1 MDTLVMENSAPA
13 QAASPPDFLFT
24 SGQGTISAYDLGQP
38 ITTPA
43 CEWPLLERQI
53 ARALAAAEATGQA
66 NPLLI
71 GAFAFD
77 PAEASCLYVP
87 GRYERGVRMASEPMT
102 FAVKAALASAPA
114 SNQVISVQSTPA
126 AAEFKASVSS
136 ALDAFAQGRLSKVV
150 LSRKLTLTLHKPADP
165 EQVLARLMSQNP
177 HAFHFSL
184 PLGQDRRLLGASPE
198 LLLRVSGGEVF
209 THPLAGSAKRGNEP
223 EQDKRVA
230 RDLLASR
237 KDQHEH
243 RLVIDEIRRVLT
255 PHCRELA
262 IPANPTLM
270 STDTLWH
277 LGTPIAGQLHSGQ
290 ASVLSLACQLHPTPA
305 LCGYPTDLARQFIR
319 EQEPFRRALFS
330 GIVGW
335 CDSQG
340 NGEWAVVI
348 RCGVLDGHQ
357 VELFAGAGIVAGSD
371 PAMEWAETGTKL
383 GTMLKA
389 LGLDLEVAQ

>member
-53 ARALAAAEATGQA
+53 ARALAAAEAAGQA

-77 PAEASCLYVP
+77 PADASCLYVP
-87 GRYERGVRMASEPMT
+87 GRYERGER
-102 FAVKAALASAPA
+102 APA
-114 SNQVISVQSTPA
+114 AERAAEANQVISVQSTPA
-126 AAEFKASVSS
+126 AAEFKTSVSS
-136 ALDAFAQGRLSKVV
+136 ALDAFAQGHLAKVV
-150 LSRKLTLTLHKPADP
+150 LSRKLILTLHKPADP

-209 THPLAGSAKRGNEP
+209 THPLAGSAKRGGEP
-223 EQDKRVA
+223 AQDRQVA

-262 IPANPTLM
+262 IPTNPTLM

-277 LGTPIAGQLHSGQ
+277 LGTPIAGQLHPGQ

-305 LCGYPTDLARQFIR
+305 LCGYPTELARQFIR

-389 LGLDLEVAQ
+389 LGLSPEVAQ

>member
-1 MDTLVMENSAPA
+1 MEDGVPA
-13 QAASPPDFLFT
+13 EAGSPPDFLFT
-24 SGQGTISAYDLGQP
+24 SGQGCLRAYDLGQP
-38 ITTPA
+38 ISTPA
-43 CEWPLLERQI
+43 SEWSLLERQI
-53 ARALAAAEATGQA
+53 IQALAAAEAAGQA
-66 NPLLI
+66 NPLLV

-87 GRYERGVRMASEPMT
+87 GRYERGERLPPQ
-102 FAVKAALASAPA
+102 ASALDT
-114 SNQVISVQSTPA
+114 NQVISVSSTPA

-136 ALDAFAQGRLSKVV
+136 ALDAFAKGSLAKVV
-150 LSRKLTLTLHKPADP
+150 LSRKLKLHLRKAADP
-165 EQVLARLMSQNP
+165 ERVLARLMTQNP
-177 HAFHFSL
+177 NAFHFSL
-184 PLGQDRRLLGASPE
+184 PLGQGRRLLGASPE
-198 LLLRVSGGEVF
+198 LLLRVNEGAVF
-209 THPLAGSAKRGNEP
+209 THPLAGSAKRGGEP
-223 EQDKRVA
+223 QQDEAVA
-230 RDLLASR
+230 RKLLASH

-262 IPANPTLM
+262 IPASPTLM

-277 LGTPIAGQLHSGQ
+277 LGTPIAGQLHGRD

-348 RCGVLDGHQ
+348 RCGVLDGHH

>member
-1 MDTLVMENSAPA
+1 MNTRVMENGAPA
-13 QAASPPDFLFT
+13 EADTPPDFLFT
-24 SGQGTISAYDLGQP
+24 SGQGSLGAYDLGQP
-38 ITTPA
+38 IVTPA
-43 CEWPLLERQI
+43 GDWPLLAQQI
-53 ARALAAAEATGQA
+53 TRALDAARAAGQA

-87 GRYERGVRMASEPMT
+87 GRYERGERV
-102 FAVKAALASAPA
+102 APEEQA
-114 SNQVISVQSTPA
+114 TETNSVIAVQSTPA
-126 AAEFKASVSS
+126 SGEFKASVSA
-136 ALDAFAQGRLSKVV
+136 ALDAFAQGKLAKVV
-150 LSRKLTLTLHKPADP
+150 LSRKLILTLHKPADP
-165 EQVLARLMSQNP
+165 ERVLARLMAQNP

-184 PLGQDRRLLGASPE
+184 PLGQGRRLLGASPE

-209 THPLAGSAKRGNEP
+209 THPLAGSARRASEP
-223 EQDKRVA
+223 VQDEAVA

-243 RLVIDEIRRVLT
+243 KLVIDEIRRVLT

-262 IPANPTLM
+262 IPQKPTLM

-277 LGTPIAGQLHSGQ
+277 LGTPIAGQLHGSD

>member
-1 MDTLVMENSAPA
+1 MNTRVMENGAPA
-13 QAASPPDFLFT
+13 EADTPPDFLFT
-24 SGQGTISAYDLGQP
+24 SGQGSLGAYDLGQP
-38 ITTPA
+38 IVTPA
-43 CEWPLLERQI
+43 GEWPLLAQQI
-53 ARALAAAEATGQA
+53 TRALDAARAAGQA

-87 GRYERGVRMASEPMT
+87 GRYERGDR
-102 FAVKAALASAPA
+102 AAPEEQTAETNS
-114 SNQVISVQSTPA
+114 VISVQSTPA
-126 AAEFKASVSS
+126 SGEFKASVSA
-136 ALDAFAQGRLSKVV
+136 ALDAFAQGKLAKVV
-150 LSRKLTLTLHKPADP
+150 LSRKLILTLHKPADP
-165 EQVLARLMSQNP
+165 ERVLARLMAQNP

-184 PLGQDRRLLGASPE
+184 PLGQGRRLLGASPE

-209 THPLAGSAKRGNEP
+209 THPLAGSARRASEP
-223 EQDKRVA
+223 VQDEAVA

-243 RLVIDEIRRVLT
+243 KLVIDEIRRVLT

-262 IPANPTLM
+262 IPQKPTLM

-277 LGTPIAGQLHSGQ
+277 LGTPIAGQLHGSD

>member
-1 MDTLVMENSAPA
+1 MENSAPA

-53 ARALAAAEATGQA
+53 ARALAAAEAAGQA

-77 PAEASCLYVP
+77 PADASCLYVP
-87 GRYERGVRMASEPMT
+87 GRYERGER
-102 FAVKAALASAPA
+102 APA
-114 SNQVISVQSTPA
+114 AERAAEANRVISVQSTPA
-126 AAEFKASVSS
+126 AAEFKTSVSS
-136 ALDAFAQGRLSKVV
+136 ALDAFAQGHLAKVV
-150 LSRKLTLTLHKPADP
+150 LSRKLILTLHKPADP

-209 THPLAGSAKRGNEP
+209 THPLAGSAKRGGEP
-223 EQDKRVA
+223 AQDRQVA

-277 LGTPIAGQLHSGQ
+277 LGTPIAGQLHPGQ

-305 LCGYPTDLARQFIR
+305 LCGYPTDLARQFIL

-389 LGLDLEVAQ
+389 LGLSPEVAQ

>member
-1 MDTLVMENSAPA
+1 MENSAPA

-53 ARALAAAEATGQA
+53 ARAQAAAEAAGQA

-77 PAEASCLYVP
+77 PADASCLYVP
-87 GRYERGVRMASEPMT
+87 GRYERGER
-102 FAVKAALASAPA
+102 APA
-114 SNQVISVQSTPA
+114 AERVAEANQVISVQSTPA
-126 AAEFKASVSS
+126 AAEFKTSVSS
-136 ALDAFAQGRLSKVV
+136 ALDAFAQGHLAKVV
-150 LSRKLTLTLHKPADP
+150 LSRKLILTLHKPADP

-209 THPLAGSAKRGNEP
+209 THPLAGSAKRGGEP
-223 EQDKRVA
+223 AQDRQVA

-277 LGTPIAGQLHSGQ
+277 LGTPIAGQLHPGQ

-305 LCGYPTDLARQFIR
+305 LCGYPTELARQFIR

>member
-43 CEWPLLERQI
+43 CEWSLLERQI
-53 ARALAAAEATGQA
+53 ARALAAAEAAGQA

-77 PAEASCLYVP
+77 PADASCLYVP
-87 GRYERGVRMASEPMT
+87 GRYERGVRTP
-102 FAVKAALASAPA
+102 AAERAAET
-114 SNQVISVQSTPA
+114 NQVISVQSTPA

-136 ALDAFAQGRLSKVV
+136 ALNAFAQGHLAKVV
-150 LSRKLTLTLHKPADP
+150 LSRKLILTLHKPADP
-165 EQVLARLMSQNP
+165 ERVLARLMSQNP

-209 THPLAGSAKRGNEP
+209 THPLAGSAKRYGEP
-223 EQDKRVA
+223 EQDRQVA

-243 RLVIDEIRRVLT
+243 KLVIDEIRRVLT

-277 LGTPIAGQLHSGQ
+277 LGTPIAGQLHPGQ

-305 LCGYPTDLARQFIR
+305 LCGYPTELARQFIR

-383 GTMLKA
+383 GTMLNA
-389 LGLDLEVAQ
+389 LGLGTEVAL

>member
-53 ARALAAAEATGQA
+53 ARALAAAEAAGQA

-77 PAEASCLYVP
+77 PADASCLYVP
-87 GRYERGVRMASEPMT
+87 GRYERGER
-102 FAVKAALASAPA
+102 APA
-114 SNQVISVQSTPA
+114 AERAAEANQVISVQSTPA
-126 AAEFKASVSS
+126 AAEFKTSVSS
-136 ALDAFAQGRLSKVV
+136 ALDAFAQGHLAKVV
-150 LSRKLTLTLHKPADP
+150 LSRKLILTLHKPADP

-209 THPLAGSAKRGNEP
+209 THPLAGSAKRGGEP
-223 EQDKRVA
+223 AQDRQVA

-277 LGTPIAGQLHSGQ
+277 LGTPIAGQLHPGQ

-305 LCGYPTDLARQFIR
+305 LCGYPTDLARQFIL

-389 LGLDLEVAQ
+389 LGLSPEVAQ

>member
-53 ARALAAAEATGQA
+53 ARALAAAEAAGQA

-77 PAEASCLYVP
+77 PADASCLYVP
-87 GRYERGVRMASEPMT
+87 GRYERGER
-102 FAVKAALASAPA
+102 APA
-114 SNQVISVQSTPA
+114 AERAAEANRVISVQSTPA
-126 AAEFKASVSS
+126 AAEFKTSVSS
-136 ALDAFAQGRLSKVV
+136 ALDAFAQGHLAKVV
-150 LSRKLTLTLHKPADP
+150 LSRKLILTLHKPADP

-209 THPLAGSAKRGNEP
+209 THPLAGSAKRGGEP
-223 EQDKRVA
+223 AQDRQVA

-277 LGTPIAGQLHSGQ
+277 LGTPIAGQLHGRD

-305 LCGYPTDLARQFIR
+305 LCGYPTELARQFIR

-348 RCGVLDGHQ
+348 RCGVLDGHH

>member
-1 MDTLVMENSAPA
+1 MNTRVMENGAPA
-13 QAASPPDFLFT
+13 EAKMSPDFLFT
-24 SGQGTISAYDLGQP
+24 SGQGTISATDLGQP

-43 CEWPLLERQI
+43 CEWPLLEQQI
-53 ARALAAAEATGQA
+53 ADALAAARAAGQA

-87 GRYERGVRMASEPMT
+87 GRYERGDRPVPLAQ
-102 FAVKAALASAPA
+102 AAEQAAETNS
-114 SNQVISVQSTPA
+114 VISVQSTPA
-126 AAEFKASVSS
+126 SGEFQASVSA
-136 ALDAFAQGRLSKVV
+136 ALDAFAQGKLAKVV
-150 LSRKLTLTLHKPADP
+150 LSRKLTLTLHQPADP
-165 EQVLARLMSQNP
+165 KRVLARLMAQNP

-184 PLGQDRRLLGASPE
+184 PLGQGRRLLGASPE

-209 THPLAGSAKRGNEP
+209 THPLAGSARRASEP
-223 EQDKRVA
+223 AQDEAVA
-230 RDLLASR
+230 RELLASR

-243 RLVIDEIRRVLT
+243 KLVIDEIRRVLT

-262 IPANPTLM
+262 IPSHPSLM

-277 LGTPIAGQLHSGQ
+277 LGTPIAGQLHGSD

-305 LCGYPTDLARQFIR
+305 LCGYPTDLAREFIR

>member
-1 MDTLVMENSAPA
+1 MNTLVMEDGVPA
-13 QAASPPDFLFT
+13 EAGSPPDFLFT
-24 SGQGTISAYDLGQP
+24 SGQGCLRAYELGQP
-38 ITTPA
+38 ISTPA
-43 CEWPLLERQI
+43 SEWSLLERQI
-53 ARALAAAEATGQA
+53 VQALAAAEAAGQA
-66 NPLLI
+66 NPLLV

-87 GRYERGVRMASEPMT
+87 GRYERGERLPPQASTPD
-102 FAVKAALASAPA
+102 
-114 SNQVISVQSTPA
+114 SNQVISVSSTPA
-126 AAEFKASVSS
+126 AAEFKALVSS
-136 ALDAFAQGRLSKVV
+136 ALDAFAKGSLAKVV
-150 LSRKLTLTLHKPADP
+150 LSRKLKLHLRKAADP
-165 EQVLARLMSQNP
+165 ERVLSRLMTQNP
-177 HAFHFSL
+177 NAFHFSL
-184 PLGQDRRLLGASPE
+184 PLGQGRRLLGASPE
-198 LLLRVSGGEVF
+198 LLLRVSEGAVF
-209 THPLAGSAKRGNEP
+209 THPLAGSAKRGGEP
-223 EQDKRVA
+223 QQDEAVA
-230 RDLLASR
+230 RKLLASH

-262 IPANPTLM
+262 IPASPTLM

-277 LGTPIAGQLHSGQ
+277 LGTPIAGQLHGGD

-348 RCGVLDGHQ
+348 RCGVLDGHH

>member
-1 MDTLVMENSAPA
+1 MENGAPA
-13 QAASPPDFLFT
+13 EADTPPDFLFT
-24 SGQGTISAYDLGQP
+24 SGLGSLGAYELGQP

-43 CEWPLLERQI
+43 CEWPLLARQI
-53 ARALAAAEATGQA
+53 TRALDAARAAGQA

-87 GRYERGVRMASEPMT
+87 GRYERGDRI
-102 FAVKAALASAPA
+102 APEEQTTETN
-114 SNQVISVQSTPA
+114 SVIAVQSTPA
-126 AAEFKASVSS
+126 AGEFKASVSA
-136 ALDAFAQGRLSKVV
+136 ALDAFAEGKLAKVV
-150 LSRKLTLTLHKPADP
+150 LSRKLILTLHKPADP
-165 EQVLARLMSQNP
+165 ERVLARLMAQNP

-184 PLGQDRRLLGASPE
+184 PLGQGRRLLGASPE

-209 THPLAGSAKRGNEP
+209 THPLAGSARRASEP
-223 EQDKRVA
+223 VQDEAVA

-243 RLVIDEIRRVLT
+243 KLVIDEIRRVLT

-262 IPANPTLM
+262 IPQKPTLM

-277 LGTPIAGQLHSGQ
+277 LGTPIAGQLHGSD

>member
-1 MDTLVMENSAPA
+1 MENSAPA

-53 ARALAAAEATGQA
+53 ARALAAAEAAGQA

-87 GRYERGVRMASEPMT
+87 GRYEWGVRMASEPMT
-102 FAVKAALASAPA
+102 FAAKAALASAPA

-126 AAEFKASVSS
+126 AAEFKASVCS

-150 LSRKLTLTLHKPADP
+150 LSRKLTLTLHQPADP
-165 EQVLARLMSQNP
+165 KRVMTRLMAQNP

-230 RDLLASR
+230 RDLLASH

-277 LGTPIAGQLHSGQ
+277 LGTPIAGQLHAGQ

-305 LCGYPTDLARQFIR
+305 LCGYPTELARQFIL

>member
-1 MDTLVMENSAPA
+1 MENGAPA
-13 QAASPPDFLFT
+13 EADTPPDFLFT
-24 SGQGTISAYDLGQP
+24 SGQGSLGAYDLGQP
-38 ITTPA
+38 IATPA
-43 CEWPLLERQI
+43 GDWPLLAQQI
-53 ARALAAAEATGQA
+53 TRALDAARAAGQA

-87 GRYERGVRMASEPMT
+87 GRYERGNRI
-102 FAVKAALASAPA
+102 APEERA
-114 SNQVISVQSTPA
+114 TETNSVIAVQSTPA
-126 AAEFKASVSS
+126 SGEFKASVSA
-136 ALDAFAQGRLSKVV
+136 ALDAFAQGKLAKVV
-150 LSRKLTLTLHKPADP
+150 LSRKLILTLHKPADP
-165 EQVLARLMSQNP
+165 ERVLARLMAQNP

-184 PLGQDRRLLGASPE
+184 PLGQGRRLLGASPE

-209 THPLAGSAKRGNEP
+209 THPLAGSAKRGRGP

-230 RDLLASR
+230 RDLLASS

-262 IPANPTLM
+262 IPPGPTLM

-277 LGTPIAGQLHSGQ
+277 LGTPIAGQLHGSD

-305 LCGYPTDLARQFIR
+305 LCGYPTDLAREFIR

-389 LGLDLEVAQ
+389 LGLSPEVAQ

>member
-1 MDTLVMENSAPA
+1 MNTRVMENGAPA
-13 QAASPPDFLFT
+13 EADTPPDFLFT
-24 SGQGTISAYDLGQP
+24 SGQGSLGAYDLGQP
-38 ITTPA
+38 IVTPA
-43 CEWPLLERQI
+43 GDWPLLAQQI
-53 ARALAAAEATGQA
+53 TRALDAARAAGQA

-87 GRYERGVRMASEPMT
+87 GRYERGDR
-102 FAVKAALASAPA
+102 AAPEEQTTETNS
-114 SNQVISVQSTPA
+114 VISVQSTPA
-126 AAEFKASVSS
+126 SGEFKASVSA
-136 ALDAFAQGRLSKVV
+136 ALDAFAQGKLAKVV
-150 LSRKLTLTLHKPADP
+150 LSRKLILTLHKPADP
-165 EQVLARLMSQNP
+165 ERVLARLMAQNP

-184 PLGQDRRLLGASPE
+184 PLGQGRRLLGASPE

-209 THPLAGSAKRGNEP
+209 THPLAGSARRASEP
-223 EQDKRVA
+223 VQDEAVA

-243 RLVIDEIRRVLT
+243 KLVIDEIRRVLT

-262 IPANPTLM
+262 IPQKPTLM

-277 LGTPIAGQLHSGQ
+277 LGTPIAGQLHGSD

>member
-1 MDTLVMENSAPA
+1 MNTRVMENGAPA
-13 QAASPPDFLFT
+13 EADTPPDFLFT
-24 SGQGTISAYDLGQP
+24 SGQGSLGAYDLGQP
-38 ITTPA
+38 IVTPA
-43 CEWPLLERQI
+43 GDWPLLAQQI
-53 ARALAAAEATGQA
+53 TRALDAAKAAGQA

-87 GRYERGVRMASEPMT
+87 GRYERGDR
-102 FAVKAALASAPA
+102 AAPEEQTAETNS
-114 SNQVISVQSTPA
+114 VISVQSTPA
-126 AAEFKASVSS
+126 SGEFKASVSA
-136 ALDAFAQGRLSKVV
+136 ALDAFAQGKLAKVV
-150 LSRKLTLTLHKPADP
+150 LSRKLILTLHKPADP
-165 EQVLARLMSQNP
+165 ERVLARLMALNP

-184 PLGQDRRLLGASPE
+184 PLGQGRRLLGASPE

-209 THPLAGSAKRGNEP
+209 THPLAGSARRASEP
-223 EQDKRVA
+223 VQDEAVA

-243 RLVIDEIRRVLT
+243 KLVIDEIRRVLT

-262 IPANPTLM
+262 IPQKPTLM

-277 LGTPIAGQLHSGQ
+277 LGTPIAGQLYGSD

>member
-1 MDTLVMENSAPA
+1 MNTRVMENGAPA
-13 QAASPPDFLFT
+13 EADTPPDFLFT
-24 SGQGTISAYDLGQP
+24 SGQGSLGAYDLGQP
-38 ITTPA
+38 IATPA
-43 CEWPLLERQI
+43 GDWPLLAQQI
-53 ARALAAAEATGQA
+53 TRALDAARAAGQA

-87 GRYERGVRMASEPMT
+87 GRYERGERV
-102 FAVKAALASAPA
+102 APEEQA
-114 SNQVISVQSTPA
+114 TETNSVIAVQSTPA
-126 AAEFKASVSS
+126 SGEFKASVSA
-136 ALDAFAQGRLSKVV
+136 ALDAFAQGKLAKVV
-150 LSRKLTLTLHKPADP
+150 LSRKLILTLHKPADP
-165 EQVLARLMSQNP
+165 ERVLARLMAQNP

-184 PLGQDRRLLGASPE
+184 PLGQGRRLLGASPE

-209 THPLAGSAKRGNEP
+209 THPLAGSARRASEP
-223 EQDKRVA
+223 AQDEAVA
-230 RDLLASR
+230 RELLASR

-243 RLVIDEIRRVLT
+243 KLVIDEIRRVLT
-255 PHCRELA
+255 PNCRELA
-262 IPANPTLM
+262 IPQKPTLM

-277 LGTPIAGQLHSGQ
+277 LGTPIAGQLHGSD

>member
-1 MDTLVMENSAPA
+1 MENSAPA

-53 ARALAAAEATGQA
+53 ARALATAEAAGQA

-77 PAEASCLYVP
+77 PADASCLYVP
-87 GRYERGVRMASEPMT
+87 GRYERGVRTP
-102 FAVKAALASAPA
+102 AAERAAET
-114 SNQVISVQSTPA
+114 NQVISVQSTPA

-136 ALDAFAQGRLSKVV
+136 ALNAFAQGHLAKVV
-150 LSRKLTLTLHKPADP
+150 LSRKLILTLHKPADP
-165 EQVLARLMSQNP
+165 ERVLARLMSQNP

-209 THPLAGSAKRGNEP
+209 THPLAGSAKRYGEP
-223 EQDKRVA
+223 EQDRQVA

-243 RLVIDEIRRVLT
+243 KLVIDEIRRVLT

-277 LGTPIAGQLHSGQ
+277 LGTPIAGQLHPGQ

-305 LCGYPTDLARQFIR
+305 LCGYPTELARQFIR

-335 CDSQG
+335 CDSKG

-383 GTMLKA
+383 GTMLNA
-389 LGLDLEVAQ
+389 LGLGTEVAL

>member
-1 MDTLVMENSAPA
+1 MENSAPA

-53 ARALAAAEATGQA
+53 ARALAAAEAAGQA

-77 PAEASCLYVP
+77 PADASCLYVP
-87 GRYERGVRMASEPMT
+87 GRYERGER
-102 FAVKAALASAPA
+102 APA
-114 SNQVISVQSTPA
+114 VERAAEANQVISVQSTPA
-126 AAEFKASVSS
+126 AAEFKTSVSS
-136 ALDAFAQGRLSKVV
+136 ALDAFAQGHLAKVV
-150 LSRKLTLTLHKPADP
+150 LSRKLILTLHKPADP

-209 THPLAGSAKRGNEP
+209 THPLAGSAKRGGEP
-223 EQDKRVA
+223 GQDRQVA

-277 LGTPIAGQLHSGQ
+277 LGTPIAGQLHPGQ

-305 LCGYPTDLARQFIR
+305 LCGYPTELARQFIL

-389 LGLDLEVAQ
+389 LGLSPEVAQ

>member
-53 ARALAAAEATGQA
+53 TRALAAAEAAGQA

-77 PAEASCLYVP
+77 PADASCLYVP
-87 GRYERGVRMASEPMT
+87 GRYERGVRTP
-102 FAVKAALASAPA
+102 AAERAAET
-114 SNQVISVQSTPA
+114 NQVISVQSTPA

-136 ALDAFAQGRLSKVV
+136 ALNAFAQGHLAKVV
-150 LSRKLTLTLHKPADP
+150 LSRKLILTLHKPADP
-165 EQVLARLMSQNP
+165 ERVLARLMSQNP

-209 THPLAGSAKRGNEP
+209 THPLAGSAKRYGEP
-223 EQDKRVA
+223 EQDRQVA

-243 RLVIDEIRRVLT
+243 KLVIDEIRRVLT

-277 LGTPIAGQLHSGQ
+277 LGTPIAGQLHPGQ

-305 LCGYPTDLARQFIR
+305 LCGYPTELARQFIR

-383 GTMLKA
+383 GTMLNA
-389 LGLDLEVAQ
+389 LGLGSEVAL

>member
-1 MDTLVMENSAPA
+1 M
-13 QAASPPDFLFT
+13 
-24 SGQGTISAYDLGQP
+24 
-38 ITTPA
+38 
-43 CEWPLLERQI
+43 
-53 ARALAAAEATGQA
+53 
-66 NPLLI
+66 
-71 GAFAFD
+71 
-77 PAEASCLYVP
+77 
-87 GRYERGVRMASEPMT
+87 
-102 FAVKAALASAPA
+102 
-114 SNQVISVQSTPA
+114 
-126 AAEFKASVSS
+126 
-136 ALDAFAQGRLSKVV
+136 
-150 LSRKLTLTLHKPADP
+150 
-165 EQVLARLMSQNP
+165 
-177 HAFHFSL
+177 
-184 PLGQDRRLLGASPE
+184 
-198 LLLRVSGGEVF
+198 
-209 THPLAGSAKRGNEP
+209 
-223 EQDKRVA
+223 VA

-262 IPANPTLM
+262 ILSSFPDEHGYPLA
-270 STDTLWH
+270 S
-277 LGTPIAGQLHSGQ
+277 GTPIAGRLNGGE

-357 VELFAGAGIVAGSD
+357 VELFAGAGIVADSD

>member
-53 ARALAAAEATGQA
+53 ARALAAAEAAGQA

-77 PAEASCLYVP
+77 PADASCLYVP
-87 GRYERGVRMASEPMT
+87 GRYERGER
-102 FAVKAALASAPA
+102 APA
-114 SNQVISVQSTPA
+114 AERAAEANRVISVQSTPA
-126 AAEFKASVSS
+126 AAEFKTSVSS
-136 ALDAFAQGRLSKVV
+136 ALDAFAQGHLAKVV
-150 LSRKLTLTLHKPADP
+150 LSRKLILTLHKPADP

-209 THPLAGSAKRGNEP
+209 THPLAGSAKRGGEP
-223 EQDKRVA
+223 AQDRQVA

-277 LGTPIAGQLHSGQ
+277 LGTPIAGQLHPGQ

-305 LCGYPTDLARQFIR
+305 LCGYPTELARQFIL

-389 LGLDLEVAQ
+389 LGLSPEVAQ

>member
-1 MDTLVMENSAPA
+1 MENSAPA

-53 ARALAAAEATGQA
+53 ARALAAAEAAGQA

-77 PAEASCLYVP
+77 PADASCLYVP
-87 GRYERGVRMASEPMT
+87 GSYERGER
-102 FAVKAALASAPA
+102 APA
-114 SNQVISVQSTPA
+114 AERAAEANRVISVQSTPA
-126 AAEFKASVSS
+126 AAEFKTSVSS
-136 ALDAFAQGRLSKVV
+136 ALDAFAQGHLAKVV
-150 LSRKLTLTLHKPADP
+150 LSRKLILTLHKPADP

-209 THPLAGSAKRGNEP
+209 THPLAGSAKRGGEP
-223 EQDKRVA
+223 AQDRQVA

-277 LGTPIAGQLHSGQ
+277 LGTPIAGQLHPGQ

-305 LCGYPTDLARQFIR
+305 LCGYPTELARQFIL

-389 LGLDLEVAQ
+389 LGLSPEVAQ

>member
-43 CEWPLLERQI
+43 CEWSLLERQI
-53 ARALAAAEATGQA
+53 ARALAAAEAAGQA

-77 PAEASCLYVP
+77 PADASCLYVP
-87 GRYERGVRMASEPMT
+87 GRYERGVRTP
-102 FAVKAALASAPA
+102 AAERAAET
-114 SNQVISVQSTPA
+114 NQVISVQSTPA

-136 ALDAFAQGRLSKVV
+136 ALNAFAQGHLAKVV
-150 LSRKLTLTLHKPADP
+150 LSRKLILTLYKPADP
-165 EQVLARLMSQNP
+165 ERVLARLMSQNP

-209 THPLAGSAKRGNEP
+209 THPLAGSAKRYGEP
-223 EQDKRVA
+223 EQDRQVA

-243 RLVIDEIRRVLT
+243 KLVIDEIRRVLT

-277 LGTPIAGQLHSGQ
+277 LGTPIAGQLHPGQ

-305 LCGYPTDLARQFIR
+305 LCGYPTELARQFIR

-383 GTMLKA
+383 GTMLNA
-389 LGLDLEVAQ
+389 LGLGSEVAL

>member
-1 MDTLVMENSAPA
+1 MENSAPA

-53 ARALAAAEATGQA
+53 ARALAAAEAAGQA

-77 PAEASCLYVP
+77 PADASCLYVP
-87 GRYERGVRMASEPMT
+87 GRYERGER
-102 FAVKAALASAPA
+102 APA
-114 SNQVISVQSTPA
+114 VERAAETNQVISVQSTPA

-136 ALDAFAQGRLSKVV
+136 ALDAFAQGHLAKVV
-150 LSRKLTLTLHKPADP
+150 LSRKLILTLHKPADP
-165 EQVLARLMSQNP
+165 DQVLARLMSQNP

-184 PLGQDRRLLGASPE
+184 PLGQGRRLLGASPE

-209 THPLAGSAKRGNEP
+209 THPLAGSAKRGGEP
-223 EQDKRVA
+223 GQDRQVA

-277 LGTPIAGQLHSGQ
+277 LGTPIAGQLHPGQ

-305 LCGYPTDLARQFIR
+305 LCGYPTELARQFIL

-389 LGLDLEVAQ
+389 LGLSPEVAQ

>member
-1 MDTLVMENSAPA
+1 MENGAPA
-13 QAASPPDFLFT
+13 EADTPPDFLFT
-24 SGQGTISAYDLGQP
+24 SGQGSLGAYDLGQP
-38 ITTPA
+38 IVTPA
-43 CEWPLLERQI
+43 GDWPLLAQQI
-53 ARALAAAEATGQA
+53 TRALDAARAAGQA

-87 GRYERGVRMASEPMT
+87 GRYERGNRI
-102 FAVKAALASAPA
+102 APEEQTTETN
-114 SNQVISVQSTPA
+114 SVIAVQSTPA

-136 ALDAFAQGRLSKVV
+136 ALDAFAQGKLAKVV
-150 LSRKLTLTLHKPADP
+150 LSRKLILTLHKPADP
-165 EQVLARLMSQNP
+165 ERVLARLMAQNP

-184 PLGQDRRLLGASPE
+184 PLGQGRRLLGASPE

-209 THPLAGSAKRGNEP
+209 THPLAGSARRASEP
-223 EQDKRVA
+223 VQDEAVA

-243 RLVIDEIRRVLT
+243 KLVIDEIRRVLT

-262 IPANPTLM
+262 IPQKPTLM

-277 LGTPIAGQLHSGQ
+277 LGTPIAGQLHGSD

>member
-53 ARALAAAEATGQA
+53 ARALAAAEAAGQA

-77 PAEASCLYVP
+77 PADASCLYVP
-87 GRYERGVRMASEPMT
+87 GSYERGER
-102 FAVKAALASAPA
+102 APA
-114 SNQVISVQSTPA
+114 AERAAEANRVISVQSTPA
-126 AAEFKASVSS
+126 AAEFKTSVSS
-136 ALDAFAQGRLSKVV
+136 ALDAFAQGHLAKVV
-150 LSRKLTLTLHKPADP
+150 LSRKLILTLHKPADP

-209 THPLAGSAKRGNEP
+209 THPLAGSAKRGGEP
-223 EQDKRVA
+223 AQDRQVA

-277 LGTPIAGQLHSGQ
+277 LGTPIAGQLHPGQ

-305 LCGYPTDLARQFIR
+305 LCGYPTELARQFIL

-389 LGLDLEVAQ
+389 LGLSPEVAQ

>member
-53 ARALAAAEATGQA
+53 ARALAAAEAAGQA

-77 PAEASCLYVP
+77 PADASCLYVP
-87 GRYERGVRMASEPMT
+87 GRYERGER
-102 FAVKAALASAPA
+102 APA
-114 SNQVISVQSTPA
+114 AERAAEANRVISVQSTPA
-126 AAEFKASVSS
+126 AAEFKTSVSS
-136 ALDAFAQGRLSKVV
+136 ALDAFAQGHLAKVV
-150 LSRKLTLTLHKPADP
+150 LSRKLILTLHKPADP

-209 THPLAGSAKRGNEP
+209 THPLAGSAKRGGEP
-223 EQDKRVA
+223 AQDRQVA

-277 LGTPIAGQLHSGQ
+277 LGTPIAGQLHPGQ

-305 LCGYPTDLARQFIR
+305 LCGYPTDLARQFIL

-389 LGLDLEVAQ
+389 LGLSPEVAQ

>member
-43 CEWPLLERQI
+43 SEWPLLERQI
-53 ARALAAAEATGQA
+53 ARALAAAEAAGQA

-77 PAEASCLYVP
+77 PADASCLYVP
-87 GRYERGVRMASEPMT
+87 GRYERGERSP
-102 FAVKAALASAPA
+102 AAERAAEA
-114 SNQVISVQSTPA
+114 NQVISVQSTPA
-126 AAEFKASVSS
+126 AAEFKTSVSS
-136 ALDAFAQGRLSKVV
+136 ALDAFAQGHLAKVV
-150 LSRKLTLTLHKPADP
+150 LSRKLILTLHKPADP

-209 THPLAGSAKRGNEP
+209 THPLAGSAKRGGEP
-223 EQDKRVA
+223 AQDRQVA

-277 LGTPIAGQLHSGQ
+277 LGTPIAGQLHPGQ

-305 LCGYPTDLARQFIR
+305 LCGYPTELARQFIL

-389 LGLDLEVAQ
+389 LGLSPEVAQ

>member
-53 ARALAAAEATGQA
+53 ARALAAAEAAGQA

-77 PAEASCLYVP
+77 PADASCLYVP
-87 GRYERGVRMASEPMT
+87 GRYERGER
-102 FAVKAALASAPA
+102 APA
-114 SNQVISVQSTPA
+114 VERAAEANQVISVQSTPA
-126 AAEFKASVSS
+126 AAEFKTSVSS
-136 ALDAFAQGRLSKVV
+136 ALDAFAQGHLAKVV
-150 LSRKLTLTLHKPADP
+150 LSRKLILTLHKPADP

-209 THPLAGSAKRGNEP
+209 THPLAGSAKRGGEP
-223 EQDKRVA
+223 AQDRQVA

-277 LGTPIAGQLHSGQ
+277 LGTPIAGQLHPGQ

-305 LCGYPTDLARQFIR
+305 LCGYPTELARQFIL

-389 LGLDLEVAQ
+389 LGLSPEVAQ

>member
-1 MDTLVMENSAPA
+1 MTNAAPV
-13 QAASPPDFLFT
+13 QTGSPPDFLFT
-24 SGQGTISAYDLGQP
+24 SGQGSLRAYDLGQP
-38 ITTPA
+38 ISTPA
-43 CEWPLLERQI
+43 CEWSLLERQI
-53 ARALAAAEATGQA
+53 VQALAVAEDAGQA

-87 GRYERGVRMASEPMT
+87 GRYERGERRAPEAMPAMA
-102 FAVKAALASAPA
+102 
-114 SNQVISVQSTPA
+114 NQVISANSTPA
-126 AAEFKASVSS
+126 AAEFKSSVSA
-136 ALDAFAQGRLSKVV
+136 ALDAFAQGTLAKVV
-150 LSRKLTLTLHKPADP
+150 LSRKLKLQLSQAADP
-165 EQVLARLMSQNP
+165 EQVLARLMTQNP
-177 HAFHFSL
+177 NAFHFSL
-184 PLGQDRRLLGASPE
+184 PLGQGRRLLGASPE
-198 LLLRVSGGEVF
+198 LLLRVSGGAVF
-209 THPLAGSAKRGNEP
+209 THPLAGSAKRGGEP
-223 EQDKRVA
+223 QQDEAVA
-230 RDLLASR
+230 RKLLASS
-237 KDQHEH
+237 KDRHEH
-243 RLVIDEIRRVLT
+243 RLVIDEIRRVLA

-262 IPANPTLM
+262 IPAEPSLM

-277 LGTPIAGQLHSGQ
+277 LGTPIAGQLHAGQ

-305 LCGYPTDLARQFIR
+305 LCGYPTELARQFIR
-319 EQEPFRRALFS
+319 EQEPFQRALFS

-348 RCGVLDGHQ
+348 RCGVLDGHH

-389 LGLDLEVAQ
+389 LGLGTEVAL

>member
-1 MDTLVMENSAPA
+1 MDTLVMETRAPV
-13 QAASPPDFLFT
+13 QAAPPDILFT
-24 SGQGTISAYDLGQP
+24 SSQGEIRAHDLGQP
-38 ITTPA
+38 IRTPA
-43 CEWPLLERQI
+43 CEWSRLERQI
-53 ARALAAAEATGQA
+53 AQALAAAQAAGQA

-77 PAEASCLYVP
+77 PGEASCLYVP
-87 GRYERGVRMASEPMT
+87 GRVERSSRRV
-102 FAVKAALASAPA
+102 SAPSPQV
-114 SNQVISVQSTPA
+114 SNQAISVRSIPA
-126 AAEFKASVSS
+126 AAEFQASVSS
-136 ALDAFAQGRLSKVV
+136 ALDAFAQGTLAKVV
-150 LSRKLTLTLHKPADP
+150 LSRKLTLQLSQPADP
-165 EQVLARLMSQNP
+165 EQVLARLMAQNP
-177 HAFHFSL
+177 NAFHFSL
-184 PLGQDRRLLGASPE
+184 PLGQGRRLIGASPE
-198 LLLRVSGGEVF
+198 LLLRVSEGAVF
-209 THPLAGSAKRGNEP
+209 THPLAGSAKRGGEP
-223 EQDKRVA
+223 EQDEAVA
-230 RDLLASR
+230 SKLLASH

-243 RLVIDEIRRVLT
+243 RLVIDEIRRVLA
-255 PHCRELA
+255 PHCRELT
-262 IPANPTLM
+262 IPPSPSLM

-277 LGTPIAGQLHSGQ
+277 LGTPIAGQLHGGE

-305 LCGYPTDLARQFIR
+305 LCGYPTELARQFIR

-348 RCGVLDGHQ
+348 RCGVLDGHH

-389 LGLDLEVAQ
+389 LGLGTEVAL

>member
-1 MDTLVMENSAPA
+1 MENGAPA
-13 QAASPPDFLFT
+13 EADTPPDFLFT
-24 SGQGTISAYDLGQP
+24 SGQGSLGAYDLGQP
-38 ITTPA
+38 IVTPA
-43 CEWPLLERQI
+43 GDWPLLAQQI
-53 ARALAAAEATGQA
+53 TRALDAARAAGQA

-87 GRYERGVRMASEPMT
+87 GRYERGERV
-102 FAVKAALASAPA
+102 APEEQA
-114 SNQVISVQSTPA
+114 TETNSVIAVQSTPA
-126 AAEFKASVSS
+126 SGEFKASVSA
-136 ALDAFAQGRLSKVV
+136 ALDAFAQGKLAKVV
-150 LSRKLTLTLHKPADP
+150 LSRKLILTLHKPADP
-165 EQVLARLMSQNP
+165 ERVLARLMAQNP

-184 PLGQDRRLLGASPE
+184 PLGQGRRLLGASPE

-209 THPLAGSAKRGNEP
+209 THPLAGSARRASEP
-223 EQDKRVA
+223 VQDEAVA

-243 RLVIDEIRRVLT
+243 KLVIDEIRRVLT

-262 IPANPTLM
+262 IPQKPTLM

-277 LGTPIAGQLHSGQ
+277 LGTPIAGQLHGSD

>member
-1 MDTLVMENSAPA
+1 MENSAPA

-53 ARALAAAEATGQA
+53 ARALAAAEAAGQA

-77 PAEASCLYVP
+77 PADASCLYVP
-87 GRYERGVRMASEPMT
+87 GRYERGER
-102 FAVKAALASAPA
+102 APA
-114 SNQVISVQSTPA
+114 AERAAEANRVISVQSTPA
-126 AAEFKASVSS
+126 AAEFKTSVSS
-136 ALDAFAQGRLSKVV
+136 ALDAFAQSHLAKVV
-150 LSRKLTLTLHKPADP
+150 LSRKLILTLHKPADP

-209 THPLAGSAKRGNEP
+209 THPLAGSAKRGGEP
-223 EQDKRVA
+223 AQDRQVA

-277 LGTPIAGQLHSGQ
+277 LGTPIAGQLHPGQ

-305 LCGYPTDLARQFIR
+305 LCGYPTELARQFIR

-389 LGLDLEVAQ
+389 LGLSPEVAQ

>member
-1 MDTLVMENSAPA
+1 MNTRVMENGAPA
-13 QAASPPDFLFT
+13 EAKMSPDFLFT
-24 SGQGTISAYDLGQP
+24 SGQGTISATDLGQP

-43 CEWPLLERQI
+43 CEWPLLEQQI
-53 ARALAAAEATGQA
+53 ADALAAARAAGQA

-87 GRYERGVRMASEPMT
+87 GRYERGDRPVPLAQ
-102 FAVKAALASAPA
+102 AAEQAAETNS
-114 SNQVISVQSTPA
+114 VISVQSTPA
-126 AAEFKASVSS
+126 SGEFQASVSA
-136 ALDAFAQGRLSKVV
+136 ALDAFAQGKLAKVV
-150 LSRKLTLTLHKPADP
+150 LSRKLTLTLHQPADP
-165 EQVLARLMSQNP
+165 KRVLARLMAQNP

-184 PLGQDRRLLGASPE
+184 PLGQGRRLLGASPE

-209 THPLAGSAKRGNEP
+209 THPLAGSARRASEP
-223 EQDKRVA
+223 AQDEAVA
-230 RDLLASR
+230 RELLASR

-243 RLVIDEIRRVLT
+243 KLVIEEIRRVLT

-262 IPANPTLM
+262 IPSHPSLM

-277 LGTPIAGQLHSGQ
+277 LGTPIAGRLHGSD

-305 LCGYPTDLARQFIR
+305 LCGYPTDLARKFIR

>member
-1 MDTLVMENSAPA
+1 MENGAPA
-13 QAASPPDFLFT
+13 EAKMSPDFLFT
-24 SGQGTISAYDLGQP
+24 SGQGTISATDLGQP

-43 CEWPLLERQI
+43 CEWPLLEQQI
-53 ARALAAAEATGQA
+53 ADALVAARAAGQA

-87 GRYERGVRMASEPMT
+87 GRYERGDRPVPLAQ
-102 FAVKAALASAPA
+102 AAELAAETNS
-114 SNQVISVQSTPA
+114 VISVQSIPA
-126 AAEFKASVSS
+126 SGEFQASVSA
-136 ALDAFAQGRLSKVV
+136 ALDAFAQGKLAKVV
-150 LSRKLTLTLHKPADP
+150 LSRKLTLTLHQPADP
-165 EQVLARLMSQNP
+165 KRVLARLMAQNP

-184 PLGQDRRLLGASPE
+184 PLGQGRRLLGASPE

-209 THPLAGSAKRGNEP
+209 THPLAGSARRASEP
-223 EQDKRVA
+223 AQDEMVA

-262 IPANPTLM
+262 IPSHPSLM

-277 LGTPIAGQLHSGQ
+277 LGTPIAGRLNGGE

>member
-1 MDTLVMENSAPA
+1 MNTRVMENGAPA
-13 QAASPPDFLFT
+13 EADTPPDFLFT
-24 SGQGTISAYDLGQP
+24 SGQGSLGAYDLGQP
-38 ITTPA
+38 IVTPA
-43 CEWPLLERQI
+43 GDWPLLAQQI
-53 ARALAAAEATGQA
+53 TRALDAARAAGQA

-87 GRYERGVRMASEPMT
+87 GRYERGDR
-102 FAVKAALASAPA
+102 AAPEEQTAETNS
-114 SNQVISVQSTPA
+114 VISVQSTPA
-126 AAEFKASVSS
+126 SGEFKASVSA
-136 ALDAFAQGRLSKVV
+136 ALDAFAQGKLAKVV
-150 LSRKLTLTLHKPADP
+150 LSRKLILTLHKPADP
-165 EQVLARLMSQNP
+165 ERVLARLMAQNP

-184 PLGQDRRLLGASPE
+184 PLGQGRRLLGASPE

-209 THPLAGSAKRGNEP
+209 THPLAGSARRASEP
-223 EQDKRVA
+223 VQDEAVA

-243 RLVIDEIRRVLT
+243 KLVIDEIRRVLT

-262 IPANPTLM
+262 IPQKPTLM

-277 LGTPIAGQLHSGQ
+277 LGTPIAGQLHGSD

>member
-1 MDTLVMENSAPA
+1 MNTRVMENGAPA
-13 QAASPPDFLFT
+13 EADTPPDFLFT
-24 SGQGTISAYDLGQP
+24 SGQGSLGAYDLGQP
-38 ITTPA
+38 IATPA
-43 CEWPLLERQI
+43 GDWPLLAQQI
-53 ARALAAAEATGQA
+53 TRALDAARAAGQA

-87 GRYERGVRMASEPMT
+87 GRYERGERV
-102 FAVKAALASAPA
+102 APEEQA
-114 SNQVISVQSTPA
+114 TETNSVIAVQSTPA
-126 AAEFKASVSS
+126 SGEFKASVSA
-136 ALDAFAQGRLSKVV
+136 ALDAFAQGKLAKVV
-150 LSRKLTLTLHKPADP
+150 LSRKLILTLHKPADP
-165 EQVLARLMSQNP
+165 ERVLARLMAQNP

-184 PLGQDRRLLGASPE
+184 PLGQGRRLLGASPE

-209 THPLAGSAKRGNEP
+209 THPLAGSARRASEP
-223 EQDKRVA
+223 VQDEAVA

-243 RLVIDEIRRVLT
+243 KLVIDEIRRVLT

-262 IPANPTLM
+262 IPQKPTLM

-277 LGTPIAGQLHSGQ
+277 LGTPIAGQLHGSD

-383 GTMLKA
+383 GAMLKA
-389 LGLDLEVAQ
+389 LGLSLEVAQ

>member
-1 MDTLVMENSAPA
+1 MNTRVMENGAPA
-13 QAASPPDFLFT
+13 EADTPPDFLFT
-24 SGQGTISAYDLGQP
+24 SGQGSLGAYDLGQP
-38 ITTPA
+38 IATPA
-43 CEWPLLERQI
+43 GDWTLLAQQI
-53 ARALAAAEATGQA
+53 TRALDAARAAGQA

-87 GRYERGVRMASEPMT
+87 GRYERGERV
-102 FAVKAALASAPA
+102 APEEQA
-114 SNQVISVQSTPA
+114 TETNSVIAVQSTPA
-126 AAEFKASVSS
+126 SGEFKASVSA
-136 ALDAFAQGRLSKVV
+136 ALDAFAQGKLAKVV
-150 LSRKLTLTLHKPADP
+150 LSRKLILTLHKPADP
-165 EQVLARLMSQNP
+165 ERVLARLMAQNP

-184 PLGQDRRLLGASPE
+184 PLGQGRRLLGASPE

-209 THPLAGSAKRGNEP
+209 THPLAGSARRASEP
-223 EQDKRVA
+223 AQDEAVA
-230 RDLLASR
+230 RELLASR

-243 RLVIDEIRRVLT
+243 KLVIDEIRRVLT

-262 IPANPTLM
+262 IPQKPTLM

-277 LGTPIAGQLHSGQ
+277 LGTPIAGQLHGSD